1 MISSLYIE
9 KYKDISN
16 LTIQFT
22 QEEKLNFISNNKN
35 EKEKDKEKTLQITEA
50 LLLSLYYLDVRRN
63 YQLEEKLLF
72 LRNDTIV
79 TSLKMTNDNIFDIE
93 KKCWF
98 EPNLRMNIKN
108 AKNNQLPICNES
120 LFYFPK
126 ERRLDL
132 VNFDNPSC
140 VNFWLRNFLQISLD
154 TDLDSNNK
162 TNELSP
168 EILSLSNII
177 KNIMKIGNKSQ
188 SIIIIEEPFLNLD
201 KRYFEGFLFFLKSW
215 SFNKCFILL

>member
-1 MISSLYIE
+1 MISSLYIK

-35 EKEKDKEKTLQITEA
+35 EKEKDKEKTLQIAEA
-50 LLLSLYYLDVRRN
+50 
-63 YQLEEKLLF
+63 LEEKVLF

-93 KKCWF
+93 KTCWF

-126 ERRLDL
+126 ERRLDI

-140 VNFWLRNFLQISLD
+140 VNFWLKNFLQISLD